1 MPGARQHVVLC
12 EGFDDRSFWRGW
24 LLHLG
29 CSDPTDRGRR
39 RVNDAWG
46 RPVTGAGRYLFR
58 TPAGSDIIV
67 QPFGGRSKAR
77 QAAEEYLGRRQAYRP
92 ARVVLNLDGDADDGK
107 GTRAEDQIRGV
118 ARDLGA
124 AVEGRGPYAIED
136 SFLYPVIWQCGDP
149 DPTAGLPGK
158 QTLERLAA
166 AAILAAYSGRGP
178 AVSSWLDAEPLG
190 LKLPRSYGYSY
201 FAKWYSNHGAANFYE
216 ALWQD
221 EAVTRELKTRLEDTG
236 ASRYVDELVGD

>member
-1 MPGARQHVVLC
+1 
-12 EGFDDRSFWRGW
+12 
-24 LLHLG
+24 
-29 CSDPTDRGRR
+29 
-39 RVNDAWG
+39 
-46 RPVTGAGRYLFR
+46 
-58 TPAGSDIIV
+58 
-67 QPFGGRSKAR
+67 
-77 QAAEEYLGRRQAYRP
+77 
-92 ARVVLNLDGDADDGK
+92 VVLNLDGDADDGK

-190 LKLPRSYGYSY
+190 LKLPKSYGYSY